1 MKQTIEDADY
11 YSREY
16 HYRGRVLKKAAAL
29 THYVQYSDFLADMIL
44 MGHRGR

>member
-29 THYVQYSDFLADMIL
+29 THYVQYSDFPADMIL